1 MLTLL
6 KMTKI
11 WVEHIDK
18 IEIQEILP
26 HDEAEYHEKAISIW
40 TKEGERY
47 EISLQADTP
56 SQLEFRTPSKGD
68 WLTPKVY
75 AGQVD
80 DE

>member
-18 IEIQEILP
+18 IEVQEVKPLEEV
-26 HDEAEYHEKAISIW
+26 DYCEKSLSIW

-47 EISLQADTP
+47 EISLQADTA
-56 SQLEFRTPSKGD
+56 SQLEFRRPSEGD

-75 AGQVD
+75 TGQVD

>member
-11 WVEHIDK
+11 WIEQIDK
-18 IEIQEILP
+18 IEVQEIKRL
-26 HDEAEYHEKAISIW
+26 DEVGYCEQSISIW

-56 SQLEFRTPSKGD
+56 SQLEFRTPVQGD
-68 WLTPKVY
+68 WLNPKVY
-75 AGQVD
+75 HGQVD
-80 DE
+80 E